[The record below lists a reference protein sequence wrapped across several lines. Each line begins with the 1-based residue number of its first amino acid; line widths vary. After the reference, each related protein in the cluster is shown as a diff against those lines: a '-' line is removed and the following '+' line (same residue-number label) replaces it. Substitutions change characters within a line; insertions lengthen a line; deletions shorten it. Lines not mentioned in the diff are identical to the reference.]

1 MTQQA
6 CVFKTV
12 KCTILDIPT
21 HPVISLL
28 EAEHLLGYEW
38 QAHDDE
44 HRQYKQRNVHDGQVL
59 VADGLAVLPGGQ
71 LIRDLKVWM
80 KRYGQ
85 TGALLELCCRTYKC
99 VVLWQQD
106 CCPGCLL
113 RAEQI

>member
-44 HRQYKQRNVHDGQVL
+44 HRQYKQCDVHDGKVL
-59 VADGLAVLPGGQ
+59 VADGLAVLPSRQ
-71 LIRDLKVWM
+71 MIRYLKVWM
-80 KRYGQ
+80 QRYEE
-85 TGALLELCCRTYKC
+85 TGALLEPCSRITHKC
-99 VVLWQQD
+99 AALWRQD
-106 CCPGCLL
+106 
-113 RAEQI
+113 